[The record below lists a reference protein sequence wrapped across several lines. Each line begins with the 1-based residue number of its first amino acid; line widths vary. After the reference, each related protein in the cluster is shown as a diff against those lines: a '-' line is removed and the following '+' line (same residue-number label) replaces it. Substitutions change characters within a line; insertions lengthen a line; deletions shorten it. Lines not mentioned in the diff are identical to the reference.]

1 MLAEAQL
8 KQRQTVGV
16 VDWIGRLLPGL
27 DSYQRIVYTKTVVV
41 WGFAAGFL
49 LSHRLWISSRYYP
62 VVPVLH
68 GLPHVSYP
76 LDYVCF
82 GLLFV
87 LLGFIGVALKPRL
100 YILGFAILL
109 VFLALLDQ
117 TRWQPWAYL
126 YLFMLLALG
135 CFSWKREDIAG
146 QEHVLN
152 ICRLM
157 VGATYFYSGLQK
169 LNWRFAIGLTTLM
182 GTTGARFHALR
193 AIGWMM
199 ACVEIA
205 IAVGLLTRKYRK
217 QAVIFGTLMHVF
229 IVAMCAFVYKWNSVV
244 WPWNFAMICL
254 LFLLFW
260 RTEFTFAEVVWRNPI
275 WFQKV
280 ALVLFGV
287 LPFLSFF
294 GWWDSY
300 LSASL
305 YSANIPQANIF
316 LAESVRRE
324 LPRGIQQ
331 YVKKQ
336 PGMID
341 VLPIEDWALGELNV
355 PPYPAERTYR
365 AIGAEVCSYAQNSP
379 DLTLVLREKDT
390 LLRKGDFTRDTCLG
404 TLLVKKW

>member
-1 MLAEAQL
+1 VLAETQL
-8 KQRQTVGV
+8 KRRDAGV
-16 VDWIGRLLPGL
+16 LGRIAGLLPAL
-27 DSYQRIVYTKTVVV
+27 DSYRRIVYTKTVIV

-49 LSHRLWISSRYYP
+49 LSRRLWISSRYYP
-62 VVPVLH
+62 VIPVWPW
-68 GLPHVSYP
+68 LPHLSYP

-82 GLLFV
+82 AALFL
-87 LLGFIGVALKPRL
+87 LLGFIGFALKPRP
-100 YILGFAILL
+100 YIVGFAVVL

-126 YLFMLLALG
+126 YLFMLLALA

-146 QEHVLN
+146 QEQALN

-157 VGATYFYSGLQK
+157 VAATYFYSGVQK

-182 GTTGARFHALR
+182 GTAGARLHALR
-193 AIGWMM
+193 AIGWVL

-205 IAVGLLTRKYRK
+205 IAVGLLTRRYRN
-217 QAVIFGTLMHVF
+217 QAVIFGALMHGF

-260 RTEFTFAEVVWRNPI
+260 KTEFSFADVLWRNPV

-280 ALVLFGV
+280 ALVVFGV
-287 LPFLSFF
+287 LPMLSFF

-305 YSANIPQANIF
+305 YSANVPEANIF
-316 LAESVRRE
+316 IGESVRRE
-324 LPRGIQQ
+324 LPRGVQQ
-331 YVKKQ
+331 YVKTL
-336 PGMID
+336 PGMIE
-341 VLPIEDWALGELNV
+341 VLPVQDWALGELNV
-355 PPYPAERTYR
+355 PPYPAARTFR
-365 AIGAEVCSYAQNSP
+365 AIGAEVCGYAQNSP